1 MFASSCVLL
10 AAAAGLVAGVPA
22 PHLGAPF
29 YGLYNG
35 LGPASSKLMEG
46 SFVSKR
52 VHPNQEA
59 VVKMYNAVWGYEGE
73 DDAGDTVV
81 QLYSNSKK
89 VILQSVLIP
98 PDIMTL
104 VIISGNPA
112 AKIYSPS
119 SNS

>member
-10 AAAAGLVAGVPA
+10 AAAAGLVAGLPA

-35 LGPASSKLMEG
+35 LAPASSKLMEG

-59 VVKMYNAVWGYEGE
+59 VVKIYNAVWGYEGE

-81 QLYSNSKK
+81 HKHKIVICK
-89 VILQSVLIP
+89 VFDS
-98 PDIMTL
+98 
-104 VIISGNPA
+104 
-112 AKIYSPS
+112 
-119 SNS
+119 

>member
-73 DDAGDTVV
+73 DDAGDAVV

-89 VILQSVLIP
+89 VICKVF
-98 PDIMTL
+98 
-104 VIISGNPA
+104 
-112 AKIYSPS
+112 
-119 SNS
+119 